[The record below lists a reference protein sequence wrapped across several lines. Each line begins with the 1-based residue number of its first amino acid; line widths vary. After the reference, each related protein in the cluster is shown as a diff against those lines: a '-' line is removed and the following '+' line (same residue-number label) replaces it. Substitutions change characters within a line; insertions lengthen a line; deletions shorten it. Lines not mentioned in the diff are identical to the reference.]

1 MANGDKKRH
10 PATKAIRDY
19 TIIEKAI
26 AGKTQKEI
34 ANEMNVNR
42 HTVRRSLTGAE
53 SKRILQEARERVV
66 NLVSKALITVEK
78 AMDGADTDMTNG
90 LKAALPVLETHQ
102 IITKN
107 QNITH
112 SFPKPTVIKRR
123 DGSEVVLGSVTEEE
137 KAS

>member
-10 PATKAIRDY
+10 HATKAIRDS